1 MVDSIIYGNSKPRQP
16 ALSGSVPLVEFNGLQ
31 ERRPW
36 IRKQVIKRMEGPN
49 RDSSQWLSEAAL
61 AKTANGFW
69 VAWREQDANRIGLL
83 PKGTP
88 RTRGCIWL
96 QDPCRK
102 SFEQWCEYIEGG
114 CYERE
119 LLRAEA
125 MDEAAHTPE
134 VIRPLARHSR
144 SAEPASPRFIL
155 PIVEAALAAGIST
168 STLERLVRLG
178 QFPKPRLLSDRRVGW
193 LTREIEAWAECRP
206 YSCLLPP
213 PNTGASKSR
222 RKSGLRPD

>member
-1 MVDSIIYGNSKPRQP
+1 MVDSIVYGNSKLGQP
-16 ALSGSVPLVEFNGLQ
+16 ALPGSATLAEFDRRQ

-36 IRKQVIKRMEGPN
+36 IRKQIIKRMEGPN

-69 VAWREQDANRIGLL
+69 VAWREQDASRIGLL

-102 SFEQWCEYIEGG
+102 SFEQWCEYIESG

-119 LLRAEA
+119 LLRAQ
-125 MDEAAHTPE
+125 AARTPE
-134 VIRPLARHSR
+134 VILPMARHSR
-144 SAEPASPRFIL
+144 SSEPASPRFIL
-155 PIVEAALAAGIST
+155 PLVEAALAVGIST

-213 PNTGASKSR
+213 PNTGASKSK